1 MNDATR
7 MLREALIGQ
16 KLAAVTFILDYF
28 QFQFDGS
35 VLTVYTEPK
44 ANLFQED
51 IANYRDEL
59 CALIA
64 KIVTS
69 VEEIPDT
76 AIHIDFGD
84 YGRLTV
90 PLDEDSKR
98 QVEAAMFTPYG
109 KAPWVW

>member
-1 MNDATR
+1 
-7 MLREALIGQ
+7 MLREALVGQ
-16 KLAAVTFILDYF
+16 KLAAVTFVLDYF

-35 VLTVYTEPK
+35 VLTVYTAPK
-44 ANLFQED
+44 AHIYQEE
-51 IANYRDEL
+51 ISNYRDEL

-76 AIHIDFGD
+76 AIRIDFGD
-84 YGRLTV
+84 YGRLTI

-98 QVEAAMFTPYG
+98 QVEAAMFTPFG
-109 KAPWVW
+109 KASWVW